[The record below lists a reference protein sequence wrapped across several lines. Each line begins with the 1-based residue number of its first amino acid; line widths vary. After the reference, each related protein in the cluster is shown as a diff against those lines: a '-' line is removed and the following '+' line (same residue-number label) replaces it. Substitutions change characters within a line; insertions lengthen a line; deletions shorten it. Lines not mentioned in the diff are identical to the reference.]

1 MARHILAIE
10 AEAALD
16 RERTA
21 ALPTLEVAIGA
32 ARSALKD
39 RYDDLR
45 WCGKDDD
52 CHVKAEGV
60 SVAIED
66 FEQAVRA
73 AIAQEGS
80 PVGLDA
86 REALAAIEHDQWMTW
101 AQSIMDSEPI
111 SEARRE
117 RWSRLMVPYAELDEP
132 TKDHDRKWAD
142 IVLAALSDDVS
153 PGVEPEP
160 TEPKK
165 ENR

>member
-1 MARHILAIE
+1 MAQHIIAIE
-10 AEAALD
+10 SEAATLD
-16 RERTA
+16 RERAA
-21 ALPTLEVAIGA
+21 ALPTLEVVIGA

-52 CHVKAEGV
+52 CRVKAEGV

-86 REALAAIEHDQWMTW
+86 LREAFIEALVGAWGQAHYISARLDQNGVALVSNIEAAFGPLIPDWQE
-101 AQSIMDSEPI
+101 AAAEA
-111 SEARRE
+111 ARR
-117 RWSRLMVPYAELDEP
+117 
-132 TKDHDRKWAD
+132 
-142 IVLAALSDDVS
+142 AALGLSDDVS
-153 PGVEPEP
+153 PGPEVSHDD
-160 TEPKK
+160 
-165 ENR
+165 